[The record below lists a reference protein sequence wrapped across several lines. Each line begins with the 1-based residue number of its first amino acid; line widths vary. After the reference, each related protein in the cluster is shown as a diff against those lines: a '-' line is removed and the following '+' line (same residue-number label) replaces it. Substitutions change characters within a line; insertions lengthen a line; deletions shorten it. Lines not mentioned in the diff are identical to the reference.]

1 MKVNHTSLQSESG
14 SDEKS
19 KNETSGIS
27 LFGKTMSSG
36 LLSNGV
42 VVVGSPPR
50 IGAHVSRLLTA
61 PIKKL
66 PVNFSDELL
75 GEARVAHT

>member
-50 IGAHVSRLLTA
+50 IGAHVSR
-61 PIKKL
+61 
-66 PVNFSDELL
+66 
-75 GEARVAHT
+75 